1 MNVFEFAL
9 NFEKEHKE
17 FYQEQSQK
25 NKNNSLKTVFDYL
38 VKEEEKHEKIVRR
51 LSEDE
56 RVEHIESDILPR
68 AKEAFEKIAGNI
80 DNEVIPVEQVD
91 VYKKARDMEE
101 KTHKFYKSR
110 AEKSELVFVRE
121 AFEKLAAEEKK
132 HETIMSNLVEFVNR
146 PKTWLDNAEWFHLED
161 Y

>member
-9 NFEKEHKE
+9 NFEKEHKD

-38 VKEEEKHEKIVRR
+38 VKEEEKHEKIVKR

-80 DNEVIPVEQVD
+80 DNEVIPAEQVD

-101 KTHKFYKSR
+101 KTHRFYKSR
-110 AEKSELVFVRE
+110 AEKSELAFVRE

-146 PKTWLDNAEWFHLED
+146 PQTWLDNAEWFHLED